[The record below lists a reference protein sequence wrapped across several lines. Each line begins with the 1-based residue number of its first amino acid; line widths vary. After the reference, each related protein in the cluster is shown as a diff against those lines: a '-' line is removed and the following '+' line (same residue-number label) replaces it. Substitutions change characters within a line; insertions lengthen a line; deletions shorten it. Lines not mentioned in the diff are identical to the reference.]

1 MEIAS
6 IEPVAVALP
15 LARPM
20 KLAGVEIRTAD
31 NVLCRVE
38 TRDGIVGWGEASS
51 APGMTGETVASMMAA
66 IRLMAPRLVGR
77 DADDF
82 AGNMAVMDFSLY
94 GNASAKS
101 AIEIALYDIVGK
113 ARQVTA
119 SSLLGPVRRDNAP
132 LVIMIANGETTKDV
146 AQARRNTDDGFVAF
160 KIKVGVGTPEE
171 DAARAATV
179 RDALDDDAL
188 VSADANQGFSYEE
201 AVRFAG
207 AIAPARL
214 DWVEQLVMG
223 HDVAGMAKLAAM
235 LPCKLGAD
243 EGLHALRDIREHHAA
258 GAAVG
263 GSLKLIKLGGPTR
276 VQEAAVLC
284 AELGMHV
291 NVAAK
296 IAESS
301 ISGAAVMAL
310 ASAAPTLDWGVSVT
324 CQYLAADIVRNP
336 LAVIDGR
343 LRAADG
349 PGLGVDV
356 DEDAVARYAVGA

>member
-6 IEPVAVALP
+6 VTPVAVALP

-82 AGNMAVMDFSLY
+82 AGNLAAMDFALY

-101 AIEIALYDIVGK
+101 AVEIALYDIVGK

-119 SSLLGPVRRDNAP
+119 ASLLGEVRRERAP
-132 LVIMIANGETTKDV
+132 LIIMVANGETKKDV
-146 AQARRNTDDGFVAF
+146 AQARRNTDEGFVAF
-160 KIKVGVGTPEE
+160 KIKVGVGTPEA
-171 DAARAATV
+171 DAERAAIV
-179 RDALDDDAL
+179 RDAMADDAL
-188 VSADANQGFSYEE
+188 VSADANQGFSYDG
-201 AVRFAG
+201 AVKFLG
-207 AIAPARL
+207 AIGPARL
-214 DWVEQLVMG
+214 DWVEQPVMG
-223 HDVAGMAKLAAM
+223 HDVEGMARLAAM
-235 LPCKLGAD
+235 APCKLGAD
-243 EGLHALRDIREHHAA
+243 EGLHALRDIREHHTA

-276 VQEAAVLC
+276 VQEASVLC
-284 AELGMHV
+284 AELGLHV

-310 ASAAPTLDWGVSVT
+310 ASAAPMLDWGVSVT
-324 CQYLAADIVRNP
+324 QQYLATDIVRNP
-336 LAVIDGR
+336 VRIVDGHVH
-343 LRAADG
+343 APAG
-349 PGLGVDV
+349 PGLGIDV
-356 DEDAVARYAVGA
+356 DEDAVARYAVGT